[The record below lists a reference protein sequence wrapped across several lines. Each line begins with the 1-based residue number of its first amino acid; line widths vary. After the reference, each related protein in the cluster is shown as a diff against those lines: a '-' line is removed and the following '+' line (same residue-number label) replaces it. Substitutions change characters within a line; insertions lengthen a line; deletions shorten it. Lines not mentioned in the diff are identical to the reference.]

1 MLVVFFFWHFN
12 IYISMYIYIF
22 IYIYM
27 YVNDS
32 SDRQRVL
39 LLGGSVSHRP
49 TPSSLSQPSAPL

>member
-1 MLVVFFFWHFN
+1 
-12 IYISMYIYIF
+12 MYIYIF

-39 LLGGSVSHRP
+39 LLGGSMSHPFLPLSAQCP
-49 TPSSLSQPSAPL
+49 TLERKKSST